1 MPTDEELFLE
11 MNRWAGKRDAAALDF
26 AELQKRARLAAEF
39 NQIEITEKD
48 LSDTISDLIE
58 HLAVTSE
65 EGRAVTA
72 KDFKPWFE
80 KWRQENSTP
89 RWDRYRKYLLEA
101 KGWSPAVVDRLD
113 SETSQLVDLVGDPSV
128 EGEWRRRG
136 LAIGEV
142 QSGKTAN
149 YIGVLNKALDTGYKL
164 IIILGGHT
172 NDLRRQTQE
181 RVDSDLL
188 GFDTNYQAFESA
200 ISAGGRGTANIGVGR
215 LDASIDPPHRLTSVL
230 GDFSKS
236 NKSTQGVTLGQHPT
250 VAVIKKHAG
259 TLNNLASFLRQ
270 QTADGR
276 IDLPMIVVDDESD
289 WASVNTREDDDPAA
303 VNKAIRALLKSC
315 KKTSYLAFTATPFAN
330 VFIDST
336 IDEDLFPK
344 DYIRSLPS
352 PSNYM
357 GAFAYHSREA
367 RESFPHRLQ
376 TDVHDVL
383 EQLPYGHRVHRKLVS
398 VPESLERAIHAF
410 LIGTAVRRVRDGRAK
425 PSSMMINVSN
435 LNSVQ
440 ASVFEQVKLFVETLT
455 ATLSAELSASLP
467 TESRSVSRVRET
479 FERVFPGLENEIAWQ
494 DIIAPLRDV
503 SDDVYCQLVNGMTT
517 RSIDKH
523 MSSLS
528 RSERVEY
535 QNLPVIKVGGNV
547 LARGITLE
555 GLQVSYFT
563 RRAGAADTLLQMGR
577 WFGYRTGY
585 EDLVRVWIDEDVV
598 ELFDY
603 AREISDELR
612 DSVGEMKRLELTP
625 MDFGLKVRMH
635 PESFRITAA
644 NKLRNGE
651 VVEEV
656 YAPGSIFSTL
666 TLSYI
671 EDDRK
676 ANTDAADTLVDRL
689 GASYATFSDRTSAIT
704 PRNLWR
710 NIPSGVI
717 REFLE
722 GYRAPMSDPYF
733 GPAMPGGRPQLIKV
747 LDNPEIGAEW
757 DVRFIDGE
765 GLEERQFGAA
775 GFSINVRPSVRNSM
789 TETPFRTV
797 TLGNRR
803 LSSANDLMNTLT
815 PAAIAKALQAFAVAK
830 GVSIDHVSRKNMSE
844 RFITR
849 AGLERPTL
857 LIYSLSITGDCEPK
871 SSDGS
876 RATDLLGAAAKK
888 AIQDPRF
895 GLVALAVAFPADPDE
910 HLAIRDRRGA
920 TRFVANTVHQQ
931 FASMT
936 DEPGDDDLDEE

>member
-1 MPTDEELFLE
+1 MPINEQLFLE
-11 MNRWAGKRDAAALDF
+11 MNRWASKKDVAALDF
-26 AELQKRARLAAEF
+26 AELQKFARLAAEF
-39 NQIEITEKD
+39 NQIEIAEKD
-48 LSDTISDLIE
+48 LSDTISDLID
-58 HLAVTSE
+58 HFAVTSK
-65 EGRAVTA
+65 EGSTVSA
-72 KDFKPWFE
+72 KEFKPWFE

-89 RWDRYRKYLLEA
+89 RWDRYRKYLLEI

-113 SETSQLVDLVGDPSV
+113 SETSQLVDLVGDPSA
-128 EGEWRRRG
+128 EGEWSRRG

-149 YIGVLNKALDTGYKL
+149 YIGVLNKALDSGYKL

-188 GFDTNYQAFESA
+188 GFDTNYQAYEST
-200 ISAGGRGTANIGVGR
+200 ISAEGRGTATIGVGR
-215 LDASIDPPHRLTSVL
+215 LDASIDTPHRLTSVL

-236 NKSTQGVTLGQHPT
+236 NKSTQGVTLGPHPT

-259 TLNNLASFLRQ
+259 TLNNLASYLHQ
-270 QTADGR
+270 QTAGGR

-289 WASVNTREDDDPAA
+289 WASVNTRDDDDPVA

-315 KKTSYLAFTATPFAN
+315 RKTSYLAFTATPFAN

-336 IDEDLFPK
+336 VDEDLFPK

-367 RESFPHRLQ
+367 REKFPHRLQ

-383 EQLPYGHRVHRKLVS
+383 EQLPYGHRGRRKLVS

-410 LIGTAVRRVRDGRAK
+410 LIGTAARRVRDGRVK
-425 PSSMMINVSN
+425 PASMMINVSN

-440 ASVFEQVKLFVETLT
+440 TSVFEQVNLFVETLT
-455 ATLSAELSASLP
+455 STLSAELTASLP
-467 TESRSVSRVRET
+467 SESRSVSRVRET
-479 FERVFPGLENEIAWQ
+479 FERVFPGLSNEIAWQ
-494 DIIAPLRDV
+494 GITAPLQDVSRDV
-503 SDDVYCQLVNGMTT
+503 HCQLVNGTT
-517 RSIDKH
+517 TKSIDKYI
-523 MSSLS
+523 STLS
-528 RSERVEY
+528 RSDRVDY
-535 QNLPVIKVGGNV
+535 QNRPVIKVGGNV
-547 LARGITLE
+547 LSRGITLE

-585 EDLVRVWIDEDVV
+585 DDLVRVWIDEDVV

-612 DSVGEMKRLELTP
+612 ASVGEMKRLELTP

-651 VVEEV
+651 VIEEV

-666 TLSYI
+666 TLSYL

-676 ANTDAADTLVDRL
+676 ANTAAADTLVDRL
-689 GASYATFSDRTSAIT
+689 ETSYPTLSDRARETA

-722 GYRAPMSDPYF
+722 GYRAPLSDPYF
-733 GPAMPGGRPQLIKV
+733 GPETPGGRAQLIKV
-747 LDNPEIGAEW
+747 LDNPQIGAEW
-757 DVRFIDGE
+757 DVRFIEGE
-765 GLEERQFGAA
+765 GREERRFGSAA
-775 GFSINVRPSVRNSM
+775 FSINVRPSIRNSM
-789 TETPFRTV
+789 SETPNSTV

-803 LSSANDLMNTLT
+803 LSAANDLMNTLT
-815 PAAIAKALQAFAVAK
+815 PAAVTKALQAFATAK
-830 GVSIDHVSRKNMSE
+830 GESIDRVSKGNMSE
-844 RFITR
+844 RFIAR

-857 LIYSLSITGDCEPK
+857 LIYSLSLSNDREPK
-871 SSDGS
+871 SPGD
-876 RATDLLGAAAKK
+876 RHAPDLLGQAAKS

-895 GLVALAVAFPADPDE
+895 GLVALAIAFPSDPDE
-910 HLAIRDRRGA
+910 NLSIRDRRGA

-931 FASMT
+931 FARMI